1 MSTAALAAL
10 LAAWTLAVVSPGP
23 DFLAVLRTS
32 AAHSRRAGL
41 LVAGGVVT
49 GIACWAV
56 AALVGVGALLE
67 AHRDVYLVLR
77 YAGAAFLV
85 WFGIGTLRAALR
97 RDASAAERPADEA
110 RAGGQPGGWHSWR
123 LGLLTNL
130 ANPKALVFFGALFA
144 SLLPADASG
153 ADRALVLA
161 AMLAVAAT
169 WFAAVAT
176 LAGSRAVTAAYGRA
190 RRAVDAVTGTLFVG
204 LGGAIALR

>member
-32 AAHSRRAGL
+32 AAQSRRAGL
-41 LVAGGVVT
+41 LVAAGVVT

-56 AALVGVGALLE
+56 AALLGVSALLE

-77 YAGAAFLV
+77 YVGAAFLV

-97 RDASAAERPADEA
+97 RDAPEPEGGPDAGRAA
-110 RAGGQPGGWHSWR
+110 PGGWRSWR

-144 SLLPADASG
+144 SLLPAGAST

-161 AMLAVAAT
+161 SMLAVALA
-169 WFAAVAT
+169 WFAAVAA
-176 LAGSRAVTAAYGRA
+176 LAGSRAVTAAYRRA
-190 RRAVDAVTGTLFVG
+190 RRGVDAVTGTLFVG